1 MSAKTYALRIGTIM
15 QVAKMENGKV
25 VKENGEPVMEDKFV
39 PENVLTTRTGLKIN
53 EATLEPENI
62 SKTLQGK
69 AFILF
74 DVDEQKEVKSGTL

>member
-1 MSAKTYALRIGTIM
+1 MSTKTYALKYGRTEKDGDKEKFIHEGT
-15 QVAKMENGKV
+15 
-25 VKENGEPVMEDKFV
+25 
-39 PENVLTTRTGLKIN
+39 LTTRSGLKIN

-62 SKTLQGK
+62 SKSLEGK